1 MNKHA
6 YLIVAHNNFYILE
19 KLIRLIDDT
28 RNDIYLHIDKKTKN
42 FDFEYFKNMG
52 INMALDDFGTEYS
65 SIALLRK
72 LKPQWIKI
80 DHTFVR
86 SIQDDEMDQ
95 AILEYIMNLSKQTRI
110 KVCVE
115 GVENEE
121 ILSVVQTYKPELL
134 QGYYYS
140 RPCPAEE
147 FSKKY
152 FNGKDKTGSYGCLKK

>member
-1 MNKHA
+1 
-6 YLIVAHNNFYILE
+6 
-19 KLIRLIDDT
+19 
-28 RNDIYLHIDKKTKN
+28 
-42 FDFEYFKNMG
+42 
-52 INMALDDFGTEYS
+52 MALDDFGAEYS

-115 GVENEE
+115 GVENKE

>member
-1 MNKHA
+1 
-6 YLIVAHNNFYILE
+6 
-19 KLIRLIDDT
+19 
-28 RNDIYLHIDKKTKN
+28 
-42 FDFEYFKNMG
+42 
-52 INMALDDFGTEYS
+52 MALDDFGTEYS

-140 RPCPAEE
+140 KPVGADELE
-147 FSKKY
+147 ILLSAKK
-152 FNGKDKTGSYGCLKK
+152 

>member
-1 MNKHA
+1 MF
-6 YLIVAHNNFYILE
+6 LISRYFSEVSGDGDTDRGGIRHTEQQLILE
-19 KLIRLIDDT
+19 LTESCKVSDPNGLRMILNILK
-28 RNDIYLHIDKKTKN
+28 IW
-42 FDFEYFKNMG
+42 G
-52 INMALDDFGTEYS
+52 SNMALDDFGTEYS

-80 DHTFVR
+80 DHTFVS

-134 QGYYYS
+134 QGYYYYLQTLS
-140 RPCPAEE
+140 SGGIFEE
-147 FSKKY
+147 IFQWER
-152 FNGKDKTGSYGCLKK
+152 